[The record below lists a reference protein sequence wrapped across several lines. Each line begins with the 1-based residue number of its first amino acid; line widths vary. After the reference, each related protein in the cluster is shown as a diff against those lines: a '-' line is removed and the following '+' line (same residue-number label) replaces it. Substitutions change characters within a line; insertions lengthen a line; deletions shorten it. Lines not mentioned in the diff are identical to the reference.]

1 MLMNLL
7 APTLPVDG
15 APSSPTTLSIY
26 ITSLL
31 DFPQGDYET
40 CASMMAAIKCQ
51 DDRVGERGA
60 RPEWIWEFWQ
70 NDWVFRRE
78 SEVWGS
84 YYNAMISYKPFSDV
98 GSSTECPLPALS
110 ALLESPRIQDTDSLV
125 ICVQIH
131 CPVGPFIPQQ
141 PSAYYVPR
149 DLLDGLE
156 SSLDNPS

>member
-1 MLMNLL
+1 M
-7 APTLPVDG
+7 
-15 APSSPTTLSIY
+15 
-26 ITSLL
+26 L
-31 DFPQGDYET
+31 DFPQGDDEI

-70 NDWVFRRE
+70 NDWIFRRE

-84 YYNAMISYKPFSDV
+84 YYNPQYKKPFSDV
-98 GSSTECPLPALS
+98 VSSTECPLPALS
-110 ALLESPRIQDTDSLV
+110 ALLENSRIQDTDSLV